1 MVRNLAAVGGISL
14 ARDLTPT
21 VLNDAPPKIWSG
33 SRSELVQRLLADTC
47 ELCGSPHQVEGH
59 HIRALKDL
67 NPKGRKQLPEWAL
80 RMASRRRK
88 TLVVCRACHEA
99 IHHSGRAS
107 RQT

>member
-1 MVRNLAAVGGISL
+1 MTNREISDRIAMNPLPRWVRGMVRNLAAVGGISL

-67 NPKGRKQLPEWAL
+67 NPKGRKQLPEWA
-80 RMASRRRK
+80 
-88 TLVVCRACHEA
+88 
-99 IHHSGRAS
+99 
-107 RQT
+107 